1 METVIIVTAIVI
13 SVPFLASSL
22 VDLISSLVDLI
33 VHLHERHQIQREAK
47 WLRDY
52 RKDTNHE

>member
-1 METVIIVTAIVI
+1 MESVIIVTAIII
-13 SVPFLASSL
+13 SVPFLA
-22 VDLISSLVDLI
+22 SSLVDLI
-33 VHLHERHQIQREAK
+33 VHLHERHQIQREAE